1 MKPGFLDRLAPADAD
16 PRDFSPPL
24 IRLQE
29 SPPSPLGRRVL
40 LALFGL
46 LVLGLGVAF
55 PGHALDL
62 VGFVGIAGPMTSALA
77 QIAAAAGIP

>member
-1 MKPGFLDRLAPADAD
+1 MIMKPGFLDRLAPADAD

-46 LVLGLGVAF
+46 LVALLLWSVIGRLDIVA
-55 PGHALDL
+55 
-62 VGFVGIAGPMTSALA
+62 V
-77 QIAAAAGIP
+77 AANY